1 MIIVLLGPPG
11 SGKGTIAKIIEDI
24 YGIPVIT
31 TGDLLRKA
39 IADGTW
45 IGKGARTFMEKGE
58 LVPDELVN
66 EIVSERLL
74 KSDAQKGFVL
84 DGFPRSLNQAK
95 ALDEILSKIDK
106 RIDHVIH
113 VDVEDEVIVNRL
125 NNRLTCPKC
134 GAIYNLQ
141 NKPPREDMK
150 CDICGTLLILRL
162 DDRPEVTRNRLRIY
176 REKTQPL
183 LTWYEDKGKV
193 ERIRGD
199 IKLAKLPEAVKKL
212 LEK

>member
-1 MIIVLLGPPG
+1 MRIVILGPPG
-11 SGKGTIAKIIEDI
+11 SGKGTIAKIIEDM
-24 YGIPVIT
+24 YRIPVVT

-39 IADGTW
+39 VIDGTW
-45 IGKGARTFMEKGE
+45 IGNRAKVFMEKGE

-66 EIVSERLL
+66 EIVSQRLI
-74 KSDAQKGFVL
+74 KPDARDGFIL

-95 ALDEILSKIDK
+95 ALDDILHKINK

-113 VDVEDEVIVNRL
+113 VDLEDDIIVNRL

-134 GAIYNLQ
+134 GAIYNLL
-141 NKPPREDMK
+141 NKPPKEDNK
-150 CDICGTLLILRL
+150 CDICGTYLILRE

-183 LTWYEDKGKV
+183 LTWYQEKGRV
-193 ERIRGD
+193 ETIRGD
-199 IKLAKLPEAVKKL
+199 IALSKLPIEIKKL